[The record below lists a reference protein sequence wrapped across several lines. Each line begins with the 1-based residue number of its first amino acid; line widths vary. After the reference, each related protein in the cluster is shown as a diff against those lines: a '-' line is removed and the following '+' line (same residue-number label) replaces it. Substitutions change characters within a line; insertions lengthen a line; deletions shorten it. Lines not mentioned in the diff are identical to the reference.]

1 MMPRIPPVQSHRRT
15 LTHTEVFRRV
25 GGAAAVTALVALA
38 ACSGI
43 NAQTNSFA
51 TLAEAR
57 DAGAI
62 AKGWMPEGLPP
73 GSHDIREAHVPG
85 TPERWGIIDFPQS
98 QEASLRALLQPD
110 EIPLSGQRCEIPGR
124 IEWWPLMLRGALDG
138 GRLAATGIRA
148 YRAKE
153 GNLIFAV
160 NWNQGRAYFWT
171 PSSP

>member
-1 MMPRIPPVQSHRRT
+1 MTRWAGVP
-15 LTHTEVFRRV
+15 
-25 GGAAAVTALVALA
+25 AAIALVA

-57 DAGAI
+57 QAGAI
-62 AKGWMPEGLPP
+62 ANGWIPEGLPP

-85 TPERWGIIDFPQS
+85 TRERWGIIDFPQS
-98 QEASLRALLQPD
+98 EEASLRALLQPD
-110 EIPLSGQRCEIPGR
+110 DISLSGQRCEIPGR

-138 GRLAATGIRA
+138 ERLVATGLRA

-153 GNLIFAV
+153 NGLMFVV
-160 NWNQGRAYFWT
+160 NWSQGRAYFWT
-171 PSSP
+171 PASP